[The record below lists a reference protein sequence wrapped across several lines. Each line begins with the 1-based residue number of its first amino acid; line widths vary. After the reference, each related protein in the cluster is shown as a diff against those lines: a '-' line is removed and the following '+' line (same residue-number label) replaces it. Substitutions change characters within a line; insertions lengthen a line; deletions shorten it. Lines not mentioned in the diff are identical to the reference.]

1 MYSYLRGQMI
11 KAGISII
18 QLSRDI
24 GVSEKTL
31 RNKLNGETEFT
42 WMEVQAIHRIVSPS
56 LSIDE
61 LFIKDDE
68 VPA

>member
-11 KAGISII
+11 KAGISIV

-42 WMEVQAIHRIVSPS
+42 WMEVQAIHRIVNPS

-61 LFIKDDE
+61 LFIKDEE